1 MQCRPGTP
9 VYLDIKIETGVPDQ
23 RRIISRCALVLHR
36 VRDTCGE
43 AGDSMTET
51 TSTAGLVYTSAVAA
65 DAFARSLLQAH
76 GVPPDDAAV
85 IAGCLVSADLRGVDT
100 HGLCRLP
107 IYLERVRAGL
117 INAKPSLNPKR
128 VTPVAATLDGENGFG
143 FVIGMRAMHEA
154 IAMAREFGIGVVSA
168 RRSTHFGMA
177 ASYALPAVEAGL
189 MAMVFSNAS
198 QAMPPWGSKQML
210 LGTNP
215 FCMAAPAGKHR
226 PIILDMSPAVA
237 ARGKIR
243 RAERRGETIPLGY
256 ALDALGR
263 PTTDPKAALAGGVV
277 LPIGEHKGSG
287 ISMFMDI
294 FGGVISGANFG
305 GDVGDQYK
313 TFDRAQDVGHFF
325 LAMKPNLF
333 VTEDDYRS
341 RIDTLVDRMK
351 SAPLAE
357 GSSEVLV
364 PGEPEDRY
372 EEQRR
377 KSGIP
382 YAASEVKA
390 LQDEAK
396 RAGIQPL
403 VVSDKSIGS

>member
-1 MQCRPGTP
+1 MAESQ
-9 VYLDIKIETGVPDQ
+9 
-23 RRIISRCALVLHR
+23 
-36 VRDTCGE
+36 
-43 AGDSMTET
+43 
-51 TSTAGLVYTSAVAA
+51 STAGLVYASPLAA
-65 DAFARSLLQAH
+65 DAFARSLLQVH
-76 GVPPDDAAV
+76 GVPPEDAGI

-107 IYLERVRAGL
+107 IYLERVRKGV
-117 INAKPSLNPKR
+117 INPKPNLAPNR
-128 VTPVAATLDGENGFG
+128 VTPVGASLDGQNGFG

-154 IAMAREFGIGVVSA
+154 IVMAREFGIGIVSA

-177 ASYALPAVEAGL
+177 ASYALPAVEAGM

-198 QAMPPWGSKQML
+198 PAMPPWGSKSML

-243 RAERRGETIPLGY
+243 RAERRGESIPLGY
-256 ALDALGR
+256 ALNAEGK

-287 ISMFMDI
+287 LSMFMDI

-313 TFDRAQDVGHFF
+313 VYDRAQDVGHFF
-325 LAMKPNLF
+325 LAMRPNLF
-333 VTEDDYRS
+333 VSEDDYRA
-341 RIDTLVDRMK
+341 RIDTLIDRVRAAPRVDGY
-351 SAPLAE
+351 A
-357 GSSEVLV
+357 EVLL
-364 PGEPEDRY
+364 PGEPEDRI
-372 EEQRR
+372 EEDRR
-377 KSGIP
+377 KRGIP
-382 YAASEVKA
+382 YAASEIAA

-396 RAGIQPL
+396 KAGVQPL
-403 VVSDKSIGS
+403 TISDRPIS

>member
-1 MQCRPGTP
+1 
-9 VYLDIKIETGVPDQ
+9 
-23 RRIISRCALVLHR
+23 
-36 VRDTCGE
+36 
-43 AGDSMTET
+43 
-51 TSTAGLVYTSAVAA
+51 
-65 DAFARSLLQAH
+65 LQAH
-76 GVPPDDAAV
+76 GVPPQDAAT
-85 IAGCLVSADLRGVDT
+85 IAHCLVSADLRGVDT

-107 IYLERVRAGL
+107 IYLERVRKGL
-117 INAKPSLNPKR
+117 INPKPELAPTR
-128 VTPVAATLDGENGFG
+128 VTPVAATLDGQNGFG
-143 FVIGMRAMHEA
+143 FVIGIRAMAEA

-198 QAMPPWGSKQML
+198 QAMPAWGSRQML

-226 PIILDMSPAVA
+226 PVILDMSPAVA

-243 RAERRGETIPLGY
+243 RAERRGEKIPLGY
-256 ALDALGR
+256 ALDAHGK

-287 ISMFMDI
+287 LSMFMDI

-305 GDVGDQYK
+305 GEVGDQYK
-313 TFDRAQDVGHFF
+313 AFDRAQDVGHFF

-333 VTEDDYRS
+333 VSEDDYRA
-341 RIDTLVDRMK
+341 RIDTLIDRMK
-351 SAPLAE
+351 SSPLAD
-357 GSSEVLV
+357 GFSEVLV
-364 PGEPEDRY
+364 PGEPEDRA
-372 EEQRR
+372 EARQRR
-377 KSGIP
+377 TGIP
-382 YAASEVKA
+382 YAASEVAA

-396 RAGIQPL
+396 HAGIQPL
-403 VVSDKSIGS
+403 VVADRPIGG

>member
-1 MQCRPGTP
+1 MAETP
-9 VYLDIKIETGVPDQ
+9 KTAADRVYASP
-23 RRIISRCALVLHR
+23 
-36 VRDTCGE
+36 
-43 AGDSMTET
+43 M
-51 TSTAGLVYTSAVAA
+51 AA
-65 DAFARSLLQAH
+65 DAFARSVLSAN
-76 GVPPDDAAV
+76 GVPDEHAATV
-85 IAGCLVSADLRGVDT
+85 AHCLVHADLRGVDT

-107 IYLERVRAGL
+107 IYLDRLRSGL
-117 INAKPSLNPKR
+117 INPRPNLEPKR

-143 FVIGMRAMHEA
+143 FVIGLRAMQEA
-154 IAMAREFGIGVVSA
+154 IAMARDYGIGVVSVK
-168 RRSTHFGMA
+168 RSTHFGMA
-177 ASYALPAVEAGL
+177 ASYALPAVEAGM

-198 QAMPPWGSKQML
+198 PAMPPWGGKSML

-256 ALDALGR
+256 ALDAQGK

-313 TFDRAQDVGHFF
+313 AFDRPQDVGHFF
-325 LAMKPNLF
+325 LAMRPNLF
-333 VTEDDYRS
+333 VSEDEYRA
-341 RIDTLVDRMK
+341 RIDSLIERVRATPRADGYGEIL
-351 SAPLAE
+351 L
-357 GSSEVLV
+357 
-364 PGEPEDRY
+364 PGEPEDRI
-372 EEQRR
+372 ETERR
-377 KSGIP
+377 VRGIP
-382 YAASEVKA
+382 YAASEVAA

-396 RAGIQPL
+396 KAGVQPL
-403 VVSDKSIGS
+403 TVSDRPIS

>member
-1 MQCRPGTP
+1 MA
-9 VYLDIKIETGVPDQ
+9 E
-23 RRIISRCALVLHR
+23 SR
-36 VRDTCGE
+36 
-43 AGDSMTET
+43 SN
-51 TSTAGLVYTSAVAA
+51 AGLVYASAVAA

-76 GVPPDDAAV
+76 GVPPEDAAI

-117 INAKPSLNPKR
+117 INPTPNLKPQR

-143 FVIGMRAMHEA
+143 FVIGTRAMQEA
-154 IAMAREFGIGVVSA
+154 IAMAREYGIGVVSA

-243 RAERRGETIPLGY
+243 KAERRGEKIPLGY
-256 ALDALGR
+256 ALDAEGR

-313 TFDRAQDVGHFF
+313 TFDRGQDVGHFF

-333 VTEDDYRS
+333 VTEDQYRA
-341 RIDTLVDRMK
+341 RIDTLIDRVK

-357 GSSEVLV
+357 GFSEVLV

-372 EEQRR
+372 EAQRR

-382 YAASEVKA
+382 YAASEVNA

-396 RAGIQPL
+396 RASIQPL
-403 VVSDKSIGS
+403 VLSDRPIGS

>member
-1 MQCRPGTP
+1 MAEASSAKL
-9 VYLDIKIETGVPDQ
+9 VYA
-23 RRIISRCALVLHR
+23 S
-36 VRDTCGE
+36 
-43 AGDSMTET
+43 T
-51 TSTAGLVYTSAVAA
+51 TSA

-76 GVPPDDAAV
+76 GVPADDAAT

-107 IYLERVRAGL
+107 IYLERVRKGL
-117 INAKPSLNPKR
+117 INPAPKLEPKR
-128 VTPVAATLDGENGFG
+128 VTPVAAALDGQNGFG
-143 FVIGMRAMHEA
+143 FVIGTRAMAEA
-154 IAMAREFGIGVVSA
+154 IDMARTFGIGVVSA

-177 ASYALPAVEAGL
+177 ASYALPAVNAGF

-198 QAMPPWGSKQML
+198 QAMPAWGSKQML

-243 RAERRGETIPLGY
+243 KAERRGETIPLGY
-256 ALDALGR
+256 ALDAQGR

-287 ISMFMDI
+287 LSTFMDI

-305 GDVGDQYK
+305 GEVGDQYK
-313 TFDRAQDVGHFF
+313 AFDRAQDVGHFF
-325 LAMKPNLF
+325 LAMKPDLF
-333 VTEDDYRS
+333 VSEDDYRA
-341 RIDTLVDRMK
+341 RIDTLIDRMK
-351 SAPLAE
+351 DSPLAE
-357 GSSEVLV
+357 GYSEVLV
-364 PGEPEDRY
+364 PGEPEDRH
-372 EEQRR
+372 EAQRR
-377 KSGIP
+377 RSGIP
-382 YAASEVKA
+382 YAASEIQS

-403 VVSDKSIGS
+403 VVADRPIGT

>member
-1 MQCRPGTP
+1 MQATADR
-9 VYLDIKIETGVPDQ
+9 VY
-23 RRIISRCALVLHR
+23 A
-36 VRDTCGE
+36 
-43 AGDSMTET
+43 
-51 TSTAGLVYTSAVAA
+51 SAVAA

-76 GVPPDDAAV
+76 GVPADDAAT

-107 IYLERVRAGL
+107 IYLERVRKGL
-117 INAKPSLNPKR
+117 INPRPDLKPHR
-128 VTPVAATLDGENGFG
+128 VTPVAASLDGQDGFG
-143 FVIGMRAMHEA
+143 FVVGMRAMTEA
-154 IAMAREFGIGVVSA
+154 IAMAREFGIGIVAA

-215 FCMAAPAGKHR
+215 FCMAAPAGRHR
-226 PIILDMSPAVA
+226 PVILDMSPAVA

-256 ALDALGR
+256 ALDAQGR

-287 ISMFMDI
+287 LSMFMDI

-305 GDVGDQYK
+305 GAVADQYK
-313 TFDRAQDVGHFF
+313 AFDRPQDVGHFF

-333 VTEDDYRS
+333 VTEDDYRA
-341 RIDTLVDRMK
+341 RIDTLIERMK
-351 SAPLAE
+351 ASPPAE
-357 GSSEVLV
+357 GFTEVLV
-364 PGEPEDRY
+364 PGEPEDRI
-372 EEQRR
+372 EAERR
-377 KSGIP
+377 RAGIP
-382 YAASEVKA
+382 YAASEVAA

-403 VVSDKSIGS
+403 VLSDRPIGA